1 MEVSNLSP
9 TLKHRRKFERIETTN
24 TNDHDTSS
32 VNHNSDL
39 YTISKLCACINQKAQ
54 TLPDCCKEST
64 DKCFLQE
71 EKDFIDPIDVSS
83 IQKSY
88 IIEMN
93 KTILKLLHYHIAVLI
108 LIASFGTFFLCLY
121 MDHAELG
128 YMYISEAAYY
138 YPETSFFAQF
148 VNLVGLFVGMGI
160 LLRHLVLLQFIR
172 DRGENMITKK
182 FSNISTLFGIVIV
195 IGINLIG
202 NFPIVQPCYAFHYT
216 GVLLL
221 FLGVTVYTIT
231 QFRYWIHYI
240 DIGYSTNILTVYLK
254 STLNNSQN
262 ITPNNFSMNHT
273 KITKEMIGI
282 LSDRYIYYVRIIF
295 TTILFILLLLIII
308 PGIIATSEFNGTN
321 YRKWTRNDNGWF
333 LHNVSVVAEW
343 LYVFLSG
350 VYLVT
355 FVYEYNTIYFEMPM
369 IKITYLD
376 KKEKKEL
383 RSEI

>member
-138 YPETSFFAQF
+138 FPETSFFAQF

-160 LLRHLVLLQFIR
+160 LLRHLVLLQFIQ

-231 QFRYWIHYI
+231 Q
-240 DIGYSTNILTVYLK
+240 T
-254 STLNNSQN
+254 Q
-262 ITPNNFSMNHT
+262 
-273 KITKEMIGI
+273 ITKEMIGI
-282 LSDRYIYYVRIIF
+282 LSNRYIYYVRIIF

-321 YRKWTRNDNGWF
+321 YRKWTKNDNGWF

-343 LYVFLSG
+343 LYMFLSG
-350 VYLVT
+350 VYPIT
-355 FVYEYNTIYFEMPM
+355 FVYEYNTIYFEMPI

>member
-32 VNHNSDL
+32 VNHNFDL
-39 YTISKLCACINQKAQ
+39 YTISKLCTCINQKAQ

-64 DKCFLQE
+64 DKCFSQ
-71 EKDFIDPIDVSS
+71 EKDFIDLIDVSS
-83 IQKSY
+83 IRKNY
-88 IIEMN
+88 NIEMN
-93 KTILKLLHYHIAVLI
+93 KTILKLLHYHIAILI
-108 LIASFGTFFLCLY
+108 LIATFGTLFLCLY

-138 YPETSFFAQF
+138 FPETSFFAQF
-148 VNLVGLFVGMGI
+148 IDLVALFVGIGI
-160 LLRHLVLLQFIR
+160 FLRHLVLLQFIR
-172 DRGENMITKK
+172 DRGENAITKK
-182 FSNISTLFGIVIV
+182 FNNISTLFGTVIV
-195 IGINLIG
+195 MGINLIG

-221 FLGVTVYTIT
+221 FLGVTVYTTT
-231 QFRYWIHYI
+231 Q
-240 DIGYSTNILTVYLK
+240 
-254 STLNNSQN
+254 
-262 ITPNNFSMNHT
+262 T
-273 KITKEMIGI
+273 KITKKMIGI
-282 LSDRYIYYVRIIF
+282 VSDRYIYYVRF
-295 TTILFILLLLIII
+295 FFATMCFILLLLIII
-308 PGIIATSEFNGTN
+308 PGAIATSEFNGTN

-355 FVYEYNTIYFEMPM
+355 FVHEYNTICFGMPI

-376 KKEKKEL
+376 KKGKKEL